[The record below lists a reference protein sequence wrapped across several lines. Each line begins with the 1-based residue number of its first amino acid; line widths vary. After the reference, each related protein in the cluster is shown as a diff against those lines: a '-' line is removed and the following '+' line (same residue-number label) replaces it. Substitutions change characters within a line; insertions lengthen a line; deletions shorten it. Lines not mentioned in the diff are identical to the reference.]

1 MNLTDIIMIGI
12 GLSMD
17 AVAVSL
23 TNGMVYRMGQDKKFM
38 MPVFFGV
45 FQGLMPLL
53 GYFTGGLFA
62 KWLEQYSGLIIFLIL
77 GFLGA
82 KMIKEG
88 LSHEQAEKKEPSVMT
103 YGVLFVQAIATSID
117 AFAVGIVFCAK
128 GCLKT
133 RITRRMPTV
142 KFAQSVKSHIRAART
157 SAHIAHPKRVP
168 FAAFWEWQ
176 KPSGGALPS
185 PLFCFLSAPVLASS
199 FL

>member
-82 KMIKEG
+82 KMLKEG
-88 LSHEQAEKKEPSVMT
+88 LSHKQAEKKEPSVMT

-128 GCLKT
+128 GISIWSSAGIICLTTFICSFIAVLLGK
-133 RITRRMPTV
+133 
-142 KFAQSVKSHIRAART
+142 KFGELLGKKAEV
-157 SAHIAHPKRVP
+157 
-168 FAAFWEWQ
+168 F
-176 KPSGGALPS
+176 GGSILILLALKAI
-185 PLFCFLSAPVLASS
+185 LF
-199 FL
+199 